1 MINNIKDLLIL
12 HEGVRQFPYEDTV
25 GKVTIGVGFNLTD
38 VGLLPEEIDFILEN
52 RINRTKAEVHEAF
65 PWFSSLDEVRQAVVV
80 DMAYNMGLP
89 VLKQFRN
96 TLAYIQEGNYTAAA
110 RNMLM
115 SKWAQ
120 QVKGRAKRLARMME
134 TGLWPE

>member
-12 HEGVRQFPYEDTV
+12 HEGTERYPYEDTV

-38 VGLLPEEIDFILEN
+38 VGLFPEEIDFILEN
-52 RINRTKAEVHEAF
+52 RIKKTKEEVQAAF
-65 PWFSSLDEVRQAVVV
+65 PWFDSLNEVRQAVVL
-80 DMAYNMGLP
+80 DMAYNMGLGT
-89 VLKQFRN
+89 LKQFRN
-96 TLAYIQEGNYTAAA
+96 TLAYIQEGNYTNAA

-115 SKWAQ
+115 SKWAG